1 MKEERMQQRTE
12 HEFGA
17 DDNEALIALSEGL
30 GRFSMMIGVVGLALI
45 GLGVTAMVTGSYGS
59 TVTGPS
65 MIVLGLV
72 AMVGGGM
79 FLRPRVGLD
88 WITRTRGGDVTK
100 LMDALTFLD
109 KAHGVFRILIAAFV
123 VARLA
128 SFVLTRM
135 G

>member
-12 HEFGA
+12 HEFSVA
-17 DDNEALIALSEGL
+17 DNETLIGLSEGL
-30 GRFSMMIGVVGLALI
+30 GRFSLMVGVVGLALA
-45 GLGVTAMVTGSYGS
+45 GLGVAAMITSGYGS
-59 TVTGPS
+59 VITGPS
-65 MIVLGLV
+65 LIVLGLV

-79 FLRPRVGLD
+79 FLRARTSLD

-109 KAHGVFRILIAAFV
+109 SAHGVFRILIAAFV
-123 VARLA
+123 LARLA
-128 SFVLTRM
+128 SFVLTRL